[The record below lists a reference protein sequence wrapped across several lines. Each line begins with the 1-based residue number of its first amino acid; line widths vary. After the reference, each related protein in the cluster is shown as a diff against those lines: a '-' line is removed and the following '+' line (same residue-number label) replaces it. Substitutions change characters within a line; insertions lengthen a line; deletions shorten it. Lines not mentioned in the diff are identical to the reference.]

1 MALLIVPRNL
11 HKLKN
16 HSFSPRER
24 SLPVEFGAFQAFQQD
39 GKYWQTLDWSN
50 PVWYTIFKHTC
61 KTKSTF
67 KLNLSFTCT

>member
-1 MALLIVPRNL
+1 MALLIVPQNL
-11 HKLKN
+11 HELKN

-39 GKYWQTLDWSN
+39 GKYWQTSDWSN
-50 PVWYTIFKHTC
+50 PVWYTIFKH

-67 KLNLSFTCT
+67 KPNLSFTCT